1 MGDPPVR
8 GTRLIKGILFM
19 KTLYIVKS
27 LLPPYKR
34 HKYLRDGE
42 QYDYLGQIL
51 IQLGYDIPDNGL
63 RFPSELQQT
72 IPPFTF
78 PCRGSIHD
86 TILTTQILQL
96 DKTDV
101 SNHPQKL
108 GALLLPHHI
117 LLEWKS

>member
-1 MGDPPVR
+1 
-8 GTRLIKGILFM
+8 M

-51 IQLGYDIPDNGL
+51 ILLGYDIPDNGL

-86 TILTTQILQL
+86 TILTTQILKL

-108 GALLLPHHI
+108 GALLEPFGISLT
-117 LLEWKS
+117 WKN

>member
-1 MGDPPVR
+1 
-8 GTRLIKGILFM
+8 M

-86 TILTTQILQL
+86 TILTTQILKL

-108 GALLLPHHI
+108 GALLEPFGISLT
-117 LLEWKS
+117 WKN

>member
-1 MGDPPVR
+1 
-8 GTRLIKGILFM
+8 M

-63 RFPSELQQT
+63 RFPSELQKI

-78 PCRGSIHD
+78 PARGSIHD
-86 TILTTQILQL
+86 TVLTTQILHL
-96 DKTDV
+96 DKTDA

>member
-1 MGDPPVR
+1 
-8 GTRLIKGILFM
+8 M
-19 KTLYIVKS
+19 KTLYIVRS

-86 TILTTQILQL
+86 TILTTQILKL

-108 GALLLPHHI
+108 GALLEPFGISLT
-117 LLEWKS
+117 WKN